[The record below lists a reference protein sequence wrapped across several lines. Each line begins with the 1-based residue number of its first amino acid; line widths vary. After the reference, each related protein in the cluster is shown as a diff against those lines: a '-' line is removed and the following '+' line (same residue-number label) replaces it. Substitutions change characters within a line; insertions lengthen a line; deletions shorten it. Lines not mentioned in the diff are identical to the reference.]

1 MNPLTYNVHFLPV
14 LKELVTTYQTFEQY
28 SAGHVKSMGLTMTQ
42 FDVIAT
48 LGNQSPMACKELG
61 NKTLVS
67 KGTLTGV
74 LERLEEKGFVS
85 RESNPD
91 DARSQL
97 ISLTKS
103 GQKLFERVFPAHM
116 EFLGKA
122 FTKLSATELTELRTS
137 LAALKAIF
145 KLKSHE

>member
-1 MNPLTYNVHFLPV
+1 M
-14 LKELVTTYQTFEQY
+14 TTYQAFEHY
-28 SAGHVKSMGLTMTQ
+28 SAAHVKSLGLTMTQ

-48 LGNQSPMACKELG
+48 LGNQPPMSCKDLG

-74 LERLEEKGFVS
+74 LERLEEKGYVS
-85 RESNPD
+85 RGSNPE

-97 ISLTKS
+97 VCLTKS
-103 GQKLFERVFPAHM
+103 GQKLFEKVFPLHM

-122 FTKLSATELTELRTS
+122 FSKLSAAELAQLRTS
-137 LAALKAIF
+137 LGALKAVF
-145 KLKSHE
+145 N

>member
-1 MNPLTYNVHFLPV
+1 MEEENPKVKVIFLSIYNETPDYIEMYKSQVKYLNH
-14 LKELVTTYQTFEQY
+14 LKQHTHNPIPKYYFIT
-28 SAGHVKSMGLTMTQ
+28 
-42 FDVIAT
+42 
-48 LGNQSPMACKELG
+48 CKELG

-74 LERLEEKGFVS
+74 LERLEGKGYVS
-85 RESNPD
+85 RESNPE

-122 FTKLSATELTELRTS
+122 FTKLSATELAELRMS

>member
-1 MNPLTYNVHFLPV
+1 MNPLAHSVHFLPV

-28 SAGHVKSMGLTMTQ
+28 SARHVKSMGLTLTQ

-48 LGNQSPMACKELG
+48 LGNQPRMPCKELG

-74 LERLEEKGFVS
+74 LGRLEGKGFVF
-85 RESNPD
+85 RESNPE

-122 FTKLSATELTELRTS
+122 FSKLSATELAELRMS

-145 KLKSHE
+145 QLKSHE

>member
-1 MNPLTYNVHFLPV
+1 MNFLPV
-14 LKELVTTYQTFEQY
+14 LKELVTTYQAFEHY
-28 SAGHVKSMGLTMTQ
+28 SAAHVKSVGLTMTQ

-48 LGNQSPMACKELG
+48 LGNQPPMSCKDLG

-74 LERLEEKGFVS
+74 LERLEEKGYVS
-85 RESNPD
+85 RGSNPE

-97 ISLTKS
+97 VCLTKS
-103 GQKLFERVFPAHM
+103 GQKLFEKVFPAHM

-122 FTKLSATELTELRTS
+122 FSKLSATELAQLRTS
-137 LAALKAIF
+137 LAALKAVF
-145 KLKSHE
+145 N

>member
-48 LGNQSPMACKELG
+48 LGNEPPMACKELG

-74 LERLEEKGFVS
+74 LERLEGRGFVF
-85 RESNPD
+85 RESNPE

-122 FTKLSATELTELRTS
+122 FAKQSATELAELRTS

>member
-1 MNPLTYNVHFLPV
+1 MNFLPV
-14 LKELVTTYQTFEQY
+14 LKELVTTYQAFEHY
-28 SAGHVKSMGLTMTQ
+28 SAAHVKSLGLTMTQ

-48 LGNQSPMACKELG
+48 LGNQPPMSCKDLG

-74 LERLEEKGFVS
+74 LERLEEKGYVS
-85 RESNPD
+85 RGSNPE

-97 ISLTKS
+97 VCLTKS
-103 GQKLFERVFPAHM
+103 GQKLFEKVFPAHM

-122 FTKLSATELTELRTS
+122 FSKLSATELAQLRTS
-137 LAALKAIF
+137 LAALKAVF
-145 KLKSHE
+145 N

>member
-1 MNPLTYNVHFLPV
+1 MNSLAYSVNFLPV
-14 LKELVTTYQTFEQY
+14 LKELVTAYQTFEHY
-28 SAGHVKSMGLTMTQ
+28 SAGHIKSMGLTMTQ

-48 LGNQSPMACKELG
+48 LGNQPPMACKELG

-74 LERLEEKGFVS
+74 LRRLEEKGFVS
-85 RESNPD
+85 RVSNPE
-91 DARSQL
+91 DARSQM

-103 GQKLFERVFPAHM
+103 GQKLFERVFLAHM

-122 FTKLSATELTELRTS
+122 FTKLNAAELAQLRTS
-137 LAALKAIF
+137 LVALKAIF
-145 KLKSHE
+145 QLKSHE

>member
-1 MNPLTYNVHFLPV
+1 
-14 LKELVTTYQTFEQY
+14 
-28 SAGHVKSMGLTMTQ
+28 MGLTMTQ

-48 LGNQSPMACKELG
+48 LGNQPPMPCKELG

-85 RESNPD
+85 RESNPE

-122 FTKLSATELTELRTS
+122 FAKLSATELAELRTS

>member
-1 MNPLTYNVHFLPV
+1 
-14 LKELVTTYQTFEQY
+14 
-28 SAGHVKSMGLTMTQ
+28 MGLTMTQ

-48 LGNQSPMACKELG
+48 LGNQSPLACKELG

-74 LERLEEKGFVS
+74 LERLEGKGFVF
-85 RESNPD
+85 RESNPE

-116 EFLGKA
+116 EFLEKA
-122 FTKLSATELTELRTS
+122 FTKMSATELAELRTS